1 MKESELEVL
10 NHLLQGIMDCT
21 DMMNLFCLL
30 KKKGLCKYQNR
41 RMPILMKAFQ
51 QISQLYV
58 LQYQEIP
65 TVATT
70 FQRIFD
76 SSAVTAESTDL
87 IDKVLQD
94 WMNWELK
101 GIDLY
106 TKMLEEQPKIQLWKK
121 LLITSKLCLMKNAK
135 YRKNNQYTPLNN
147 AKAVATNNGST
158 DIRQR
163 MQERLAATQK

>member
-1 MKESELEVL
+1 MKENELEVL

-30 KKKGLCKYQNR
+30 KIKGLCKYQNR

-58 LQYQEIP
+58 SQYREIP
-65 TVATT
+65 KVATT
-70 FQRIFD
+70 FQRVFD
-76 SSAVTAESTDL
+76 GSTVTTESTEL

-94 WMNWELK
+94 WMNWETK
-101 GIDLY
+101 GINLY
-106 TKMLEEQPKIQLWKK
+106 AKMLEEQPKIQLWKK
-121 LLITSKLCLMKNAK
+121 LLITSKLCLKDAQYLKNK
-135 YRKNNQYTPLNN
+135 YAPLND
-147 AKAVATNNGST
+147 ARVVAPSTGST

>member
-1 MKESELEVL
+1 MKEDELEVL

-30 KKKGLCKYQNR
+30 KMKGLCKYQNR

-51 QISQLYV
+51 QTSQFYV
-58 LQYQEIP
+58 SQYQEIP
-65 TVATT
+65 RVATT
-70 FQRIFD
+70 FQRIYD
-76 SSAVTAESTDL
+76 GSTVTTESTEL

-94 WMNWELK
+94 WINWETK

-121 LLITSKLCLMKNAK
+121 LLITSKLCVMRNAK
-135 YRKNNQYTPLNN
+135 YRKNKYAPLNN
-147 AKAVATNNGST
+147 ARSVASSAGST